1 MLFISVGVW
10 AQNYNIL
17 KSTHYPMEHGGVSIN
32 PQTCAAGGTAK
43 VDVNPESGYGLSRG
57 LFYAKR
63 NANGGLGVT
72 KTARNTSSYP
82 DDRGNKTQNFEFT
95 MPDGDVEVWAFF
107 APLDSLIIHQY
118 KYAYDKLKPL
128 YGLAYEEDSIAVVK
142 NLPNMQIVLIP
153 VLGDDHKK
161 THELVDVEVTNIN
174 PSLVIKSADTVK
186 ITLPNTNKTVHV
198 TPIFGKKN
206 YEVVLPNKLDHI
218 QATLSNN
225 APKGREEVD
234 LTLVTDKGYIPANV
248 TITGCKSSWLVSTE
262 RLEGGGWKTVY
273 RFKMNMEKV
282 TVEYSVEE
290 VHSFSVND
298 TKKSNRVKAFVPEMI
313 PGYPGVAREGQEVPV
328 VFLMPDTFSVSYTAT
343 GASNTVVYHNVLKN
357 SYADESMNSWT
368 DTSKNDGEQLPVKTF
383 TDSEGNKFW
392 RTSGVNSMEQ
402 TVDLS
407 KYTFPDSAW
416 ENNKLK
422 IGAIASIMPYGSRLA
437 KVSIVSVGNGKSE
450 TQAVADL
457 PGKVKD
463 WVTECKLLTIDGTA
477 TKVKMLV
484 EGQAE
489 DINKRSYEGP
499 AFDNLCLLLPTDG
512 KSIKNEHVLVFK
524 MGKTDATIEYTPSG
538 EESTMR
544 IVNKE
549 HTTLTLINTATDEQ
563 GTTIKAIKG
572 DVIIIKAKADD
583 GYCIKEVS
591 IDVPAEGNTESIPRR
606 GYVDLPDSEAE
617 ILEPDSINM
626 ATNETVFHYVRKDD
640 DDLDVTPTE
649 PLMTT
654 NSCAT

>member
-1 MLFISVGVW
+1 MKTGGLLAALMLFVSVSVG
-10 AQNYNIL
+10 AQDYNIL
-17 KSTHYPMEHGGVSIN
+17 KSTHYTMEHGGVSIS

-63 NANGGLGVT
+63 NANGGLDVT
-72 KTARNTSSYP
+72 RTARNTSSYP

-153 VLGDDHKK
+153 VLGDDHKE

-225 APKGREEVD
+225 APKGREEVE

-282 TVEYSVEE
+282 TVKYSVEE

-383 TDSEGNKFW
+383 TDPEGNKFW

-407 KYTFPDSAW
+407 KYTFPASAW

-463 WVTECKLLTIDGTA
+463 WVTECKLLTIDSTA

-549 HTTLTLINTATDEQ
+549 HATLTLINTATDEQ

-591 IDVPAEGNTESIPRR
+591 IDVPAEGNT
-606 GYVDLPDSEAE
+606 GL
-617 ILEPDSINM
+617 LKN
-626 ATNETVFHYVRKDD
+626 RK
-640 DDLDVTPTE
+640 
-649 PLMTT
+649 
-654 NSCAT
+654 

>member
-1 MLFISVGVW
+1 MKTGGLLAALMLFVSVSVG
-10 AQNYNIL
+10 AQDYNIL
-17 KSTHYPMEHGGVSIN
+17 KSTHYTMEHGGVSIS

-63 NANGGLGVT
+63 NANGGLDVT
-72 KTARNTSSYP
+72 RTARNTSSYP

-153 VLGDDHKK
+153 VLGDDHKE

-225 APKGREEVD
+225 APKGREEVE

-282 TVEYSVEE
+282 TVKYSVEE

-313 PGYPGVAREGQEVPV
+313 PGYPGVAREGQ
-328 VFLMPDTFSVSYTAT
+328 
-343 GASNTVVYHNVLKN
+343 
-357 SYADESMNSWT
+357 
-368 DTSKNDGEQLPVKTF
+368 
-383 TDSEGNKFW
+383 
-392 RTSGVNSMEQ
+392 
-402 TVDLS
+402 
-407 KYTFPDSAW
+407 
-416 ENNKLK
+416 
-422 IGAIASIMPYGSRLA
+422 
-437 KVSIVSVGNGKSE
+437 
-450 TQAVADL
+450 
-457 PGKVKD
+457 
-463 WVTECKLLTIDGTA
+463 
-477 TKVKMLV
+477 
-484 EGQAE
+484 
-489 DINKRSYEGP
+489 
-499 AFDNLCLLLPTDG
+499 
-512 KSIKNEHVLVFK
+512 
-524 MGKTDATIEYTPSG
+524 
-538 EESTMR
+538 
-544 IVNKE
+544 
-549 HTTLTLINTATDEQ
+549 
-563 GTTIKAIKG
+563 
-572 DVIIIKAKADD
+572 
-583 GYCIKEVS
+583 
-591 IDVPAEGNTESIPRR
+591 DVPDA
-606 GYVDLPDSEAE
+606 
-617 ILEPDSINM
+617 
-626 ATNETVFHYVRKDD
+626 
-640 DDLDVTPTE
+640 
-649 PLMTT
+649 
-654 NSCAT
+654 